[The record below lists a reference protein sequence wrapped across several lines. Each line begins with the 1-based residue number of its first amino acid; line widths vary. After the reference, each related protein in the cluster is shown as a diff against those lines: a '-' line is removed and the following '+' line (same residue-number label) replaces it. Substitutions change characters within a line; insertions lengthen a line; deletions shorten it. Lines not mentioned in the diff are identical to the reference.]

1 MDDKLIKRMDILDR
15 RLKEIGEIQQDIL
28 KVRIATAV
36 MEFSSMGIAPEKS
49 PYARDVKELAKKYN
63 LGVV

>member
-36 MEFSSMGIAPEKS
+36 MELSSMGIAPDQS

-63 LGVV
+63 LGVA

>member
-28 KVRIATAV
+28 KVKIA
-36 MEFSSMGIAPEKS
+36 M
-49 PYARDVKELAKKYN
+49 DVKKLAKKIQP
-63 LGVV
+63 GVE